1 MVGIKILGAQG
12 NRAEKSNTTC
22 IQVSKNTLIDAG
34 NIIQGLGEDA
44 QYINNI
50 FLSHSHLDHI
60 IDSAFLIDN
69 FFAKRKNPLKIYALP
84 KTLESLKK
92 HLFNWE
98 IWPDFS
104 TINLPKTKTPSIK
117 FIPIEFNKE
126 YKIEDDITLVPIAS
140 VHSVPTCGYLIRAKE
155 GSILFSGD
163 TFKNPDLWS
172 LINTDKDIKALLIDV
187 SFPNKQAQVA
197 IDSKHLTTQFLQED
211 MKLLKRDDLSLYIN
225 HIKPFYKKEI
235 AKELLEIGI
244 KEDSILNDGEIISF
258 ESGKIIQ
265 RKTSDEDTI
274 NKLLKIGTA
283 LSAENNLNNLLE
295 MIVEE
300 AKSLTNA
307 DGGTLYLVEN
317 NELHFT
323 VVQTDSLDIKM
334 GGTHG
339 QITWSALP
347 LCLGN
352 ETKNKNMVAVLCAL
366 ENRVINIPDVYEAV
380 GFAFDGTKK
389 FDESTGYK
397 SKSMLVIPL
406 INHEKT
412 VIGVLQLINK
422 KCTLSKE
429 TKAFTKEDENITS
442 SLASQAAVALTNVIL
457 IDGLE
462 NLLESFLKS
471 IIYAMGKKSSHT
483 AGHIKRMVKL
493 SVMMAQKIS
502 DDEGV
507 YKDKKYSEEEI
518 KMINIA
524 ALMHDIGKL
533 TTPEQIV
540 DKSRKLET
548 IFDRIEIVETRV
560 ELIKSALEVAFYKQ
574 KITKEYLENEI
585 KTLDDDLDFM
595 KKINVGSEF
604 LPNEDVQRVEN
615 IQKKNYTIDEK
626 TYIIITQNEAYNLSV
641 QKGTITKEERDII
654 NDHAKVS
661 VDILK
666 KLPFPKKYESI
677 PEISGNHHEKINGK
691 GYPAGLKGDEISFEA
706 RILAIADIFEAL
718 TASDRPYKKANPLSS
733 AMKILY
739 FMAKDDDI
747 DRDLVKFFY
756 HSGLYLE
763 YAKKLLPKSSID
775 EVTVDFDSL

>member
-1 MVGIKILGAQG
+1 MIGIKILGAQG

-69 FFAKRKNPLKIYALP
+69 FFAKREKPLKIYALP
-84 KTLESLKK
+84 ETLKSLKK

-98 IWPDFS
+98 VWPDFS
-104 TINLPKTKTPSIK
+104 TINLPETKTPSIE
-117 FIPIEFNKE
+117 FIPIEFYKE
-126 YKIEDDITLVPIAS
+126 YKIEDGISLTPIPS
-140 VHSVPTCGYLIRAKE
+140 VHTVPTCGYIIKSNE

-163 TFKNPDLWS
+163 TFKNPELWN
-172 LINTDKDIKALLIDV
+172 LINTNKEIKALLIDV
-187 SFPNKQAQVA
+187 SFPNNQSQVA
-197 IDSKHLTTQFLQED
+197 IDSKHLTANFLKED
-211 MKLLKRDDLSLYIN
+211 MRCLQRDDLSIYIN
-225 HIKPFYKKEI
+225 HLKPFYKQDI
-235 AKELLEIGI
+235 VKELLEIGI
-244 KEDSILNDGEIISF
+244 NKDAILDDGEVISF
-258 ESGKIIQ
+258 ESGEIIQ
-265 RKTSDEDTI
+265 RKTSDEDKI
-274 NKLLKIGTA
+274 NKLLKVGTA

-339 QITWSALP
+339 KITWPALP
-347 LCLGN
+347 LCLDD

-380 GFAFDGTKK
+380 GFAFEGTKK
-389 FDESTGYK
+389 FDQSTGYK
-397 SKSMLVIPL
+397 SKSMLVLPL
-406 INHEKT
+406 VNHEKT

-422 KCTLSKE
+422 QSIFDKDTQVFSKD
-429 TKAFTKEDENITS
+429 DENITL
-442 SLASQAAVALTNVIL
+442 SLASQAAVALTNVML

-493 SVMMAQKIS
+493 SVMMAQKIN
-502 DDEGV
+502 DDTGV

-533 TTPEQIV
+533 TTPEQIME
-540 DKSRKLET
+540 KSRKLET
-548 IFDRIEIVETRV
+548 IFDRIDLIETRIY
-560 ELIKSALEVAFYKQ
+560 LIKSALEVSFYKK
-574 KITKEYLENEI
+574 KITQEYFENEI
-585 KTLDDDLDFM
+585 KILDDDLAFM
-595 KKINVGSEF
+595 QKINVGSEF
-604 LPNEDVQRVEN
+604 LPDEDVVRVEN
-615 IQKKNYTIDEK
+615 IQKKNYNIDGK
-626 TYIIITQNEAYNLSV
+626 NYIIITENEAYNLSV

-654 NDHAKVS
+654 NNHAKVS
-661 VDILK
+661 VDILN
-666 KLPFPKKYESI
+666 KLPFPKKYEAI
-677 PEISGNHHEKINGK
+677 PEVSGNHHEKINGK

-739 FMAKDDDI
+739 FMAKDDDL
-747 DRDLVKFFY
+747 DREMVKFFY
-756 HSGLYLE
+756 NSGLYLE
-763 YAKKLLPKSSID
+763 YAHKLLPKRSID
-775 EVTVDFDSL
+775 EVNIDFNSL